1 MATLNKF
8 VFAVA
13 AIIFAAIA
21 PVSAQVGPTATTP
34 DNRVAIELPAA
45 EYEHV
50 MHEMRQFLAS
60 ISNIMAASL
69 RNEFNGVATAARMG
83 GRSAPTGIER
93 SIAPKLPPAFRQL
106 AFDTHARFDRIAI
119 EAEKSDRTL
128 VFTQV
133 SELLSN
139 CVGCH
144 SSYSM
149 RMK

>member
-1 MATLNKF
+1 MRRIVALGTLAFLLSLATQGTTADKPL
-8 VFAVA
+8 VFDVWPGKAPGETG
-13 AIIFAAIA
+13 AI
-21 PVSAQVGPTATTP
+21 G
-34 DNRVAIELPAA
+34 E
-45 EYEHV
+45 
-50 MHEMRQFLAS
+50 
-60 ISNIMAASL
+60 
-69 RNEFNGVATAARMG
+69 
-83 GRSAPTGIER
+83 ER

-106 AFDTHARFDRIAI
+106 AFDTHARFDRIAV

-144 SSYSM
+144 SSYAM